1 MSIKKAIAAGH
12 ICLDITPAFKSK
24 EEKNIK
30 DLFRPGQLI
39 AMDAAKVSLGG
50 SVSNTGVGMKRLGAD
65 VELMGMVGDDAFGQM
80 VLNELEKY
88 GASPESMIVRK
99 GVGTSYS
106 VILAPAGIDRIK
118 ITLQLLPFSEQILT
132 HILPA
137 AESVAAHLRQ
147 KRSLT
152 LPERLVGVL

>member
-30 DLFRPGQLI
+30 VLFRPGQLI

-65 VELMGMVGDDAFGQM
+65 VELMEWSEMMHLVRWFSTNWKNMV
-80 VLNELEKY
+80 
-88 GASPESMIVRK
+88 
-99 GVGTSYS
+99 
-106 VILAPAGIDRIK
+106 
-118 ITLQLLPFSEQILT
+118 
-132 HILPA
+132 
-137 AESVAAHLRQ
+137 HLR
-147 KRSLT
+147 RA
-152 LPERLVGVL
+152 

>member
-65 VELMGMVGDDAFGQM
+65 VEWSEMMHLVRWFSTNWKNMV
-80 VLNELEKY
+80 
-88 GASPESMIVRK
+88 
-99 GVGTSYS
+99 
-106 VILAPAGIDRIK
+106 
-118 ITLQLLPFSEQILT
+118 
-132 HILPA
+132 
-137 AESVAAHLRQ
+137 HLR
-147 KRSLT
+147 RA
-152 LPERLVGVL
+152 